1 MSFLCLV
8 DKSTSCSLSS
18 RAGSRSLLLLLYP
31 PFQPRKSLVVTPK
44 NRQEHRYQAL
54 RQMDNLFVNALV
66 RAGSCRNHANDRYKS
81 SSWRPTASPTLRR
94 RPTSVTNGVRSLHS
108 HATSHC
114 QALAQDIDV
123 SPDEYKRLVD
133 FYDEEVPLACVTSP
147 NELGAILS
155 SPPLVVG
162 GVDVEKNPPTHQ
174 AWPAGNK
181 PEQKAIR
188 KLAGSL
194 LSKYTPHEMI
204 YELYKALP
212 SPRVPYL
219 SRRTIRLLLHR
230 LSVVERKTEASML
243 RYLSVVDDMK
253 IVGIPLTTGEW
264 SSAIAFVGRCF
275 SRVSQAEIESALY
288 LWKEMEGEA
297 GMRGSTVTF
306 NILFDVAAKAGKFAL
321 AEMILME
328 MRSRGLELDRYARV
342 GLIYYYGLKG
352 DGNGVRRAYRE
363 LVDAGEIVDTVVL
376 NCVIAALVKAGEA
389 AAAEQVYERMKVMH
403 RKRSGAPL
411 PPRDWR
417 GAREIS
423 KLLRGAVKA
432 ATEKPEHYERL
443 QKKSSVAPDLQTYR
457 ILAIHHA
464 VCTGELENL
473 AKLLAEMQF
482 FQIPLHGSIFLA
494 LFKGFSIHGGVRYTT
509 WTRSRLESVWNS
521 YRSALDD
528 KVEQLYLGKWMVI
541 WLLRSFARCTG
552 KQRTLEVWEEIRE
565 RWTPRNNEMEIVVG
579 VLGELLSERKKSL
592 SRPSEA
598 EGVF

>member
-1 MSFLCLV
+1 
-8 DKSTSCSLSS
+8 
-18 RAGSRSLLLLLYP
+18 
-31 PFQPRKSLVVTPK
+31 
-44 NRQEHRYQAL
+44 
-54 RQMDNLFVNALV
+54 MDNLFVNALV
-66 RAGSCRNHANDRYKS
+66 RAGSCREHSNDRCKH
-81 SSWRPTASPTLRR
+81 SSWRPATSPTLRR
-94 RPTSVTNGVRSLHS
+94 RQIGLADGARNLHLHTSSN
-108 HATSHC
+108 C
-114 QALAQDIDV
+114 QALAQHIDV

-133 FYDEEVPLACVTSP
+133 FYDEEVPTTNATPS
-147 NELGAILS
+147 NEPGVIPTP
-155 SPPLVVG
+155 PPLVVA
-162 GVDVEKNPPTHQ
+162 GVGVEKSSSTHQ
-174 AWPAGNK
+174 AWPAGSEI
-181 PEQKAIR
+181 EQKAIR
-188 KLAGSL
+188 RLAGSL
-194 LSKYTPHEMI
+194 LSKYTPHETI

-297 GMRGSTVTF
+297 GVKSSTVTF

-321 AEMILME
+321 AEMILVE
-328 MRSRGLELDRYARV
+328 MQSRGLELDRYARV

-352 DGNGVRRAYRE
+352 DGDGVRRAYRE

-376 NCVIAALVKAGEA
+376 NCVIAALVKAGEP

-423 KLLRGAVKA
+423 KLLRGAAKA
-432 ATEKPEHYERL
+432 ATEEPEHYEKL
-443 QKKSSVAPDLQTYR
+443 QRKSSVAPDLQTYR
-457 ILAIHHA
+457 ILAVHHA
-464 VCTGELENL
+464 VCTGELEHL

-482 FQIPLHGSIFLA
+482 FRIPLHGSIFLA

-509 WTRSRLESVWNS
+509 WTRSRLESVWSS

-528 KVEQLYLGKWMVI
+528 QVEQLYLGKWIVI
-541 WLLRSFARCTG
+541 WSLRSFARCAG
-552 KQRTLEVWEEIRE
+552 KQRTLEVWEEIKE
-565 RWTPRNNEMEIVVG
+565 RWTPRENEMEAVVG
-579 VLGELLSERKKSL
+579 VLGDLLSEQKVF
-592 SRPSEA
+592 SRLSEA
-598 EGVF
+598 EDIL

>member
-1 MSFLCLV
+1 
-8 DKSTSCSLSS
+8 
-18 RAGSRSLLLLLYP
+18 
-31 PFQPRKSLVVTPK
+31 
-44 NRQEHRYQAL
+44 
-54 RQMDNLFVNALV
+54 MDNLFVNALV
-66 RAGSCRNHANDRYKS
+66 RAGSCREHSSDWYKS
-81 SSWRPTASPTLRR
+81 SSWRPTTSPTLRR
-94 RPTSVTNGVRSLHS
+94 RQIGSADGARKFHLHTLS
-108 HATSHC
+108 SC
-114 QALAQDIDV
+114 QALAQHIDV

-133 FYDEEVPLACVTSP
+133 FYDEEVPTADATPPSGPAVSSP
-147 NELGAILS
+147 P
-155 SPPLVVG
+155 PPLVVARVG
-162 GVDVEKNPPTHQ
+162 VEKSPSTHQ
-174 AWPAGNK
+174 AWPAGS
-181 PEQKAIR
+181 ETGQRVIR

-194 LSKYTPHEMI
+194 LSKYTPHEAI

-253 IVGIPLTTGEW
+253 VVGIPLTTGEW

-297 GMRGSTVTF
+297 GVRGSTATF

-328 MRSRGLELDRYARV
+328 MQSRGLELDRYARV

-352 DGNGVRRAYRE
+352 DGGGVRRAYRE

-411 PPRDWR
+411 PPRNWR
-417 GAREIS
+417 RAREIS
-423 KLLRGAVKA
+423 KLLRRAARA
-432 ATEKPEHYERL
+432 ATEDPEHYERL
-443 QKKSSVAPDLQTYR
+443 QKESSVAPDLQTYR
-457 ILAIHHA
+457 ILAVHHA
-464 VCTGELENL
+464 VCTGELEHL

-482 FQIPLHGSIFLA
+482 FRIPLHGSIFLA

-509 WTRSRLESVWNS
+509 WTRSRLESVWSS
-521 YRSALDD
+521 YRSALNDQ
-528 KVEQLYLGKWMVI
+528 VEQLYLGKWVVI
-541 WLLRSFARCTG
+541 WSLRSFARCAG
-552 KQRTLEVWEEIRE
+552 KQRTLEVWEEIKE
-565 RWTPRNNEMEIVVG
+565 RWTPRENEMEAVVG
-579 VLGELLSERKKSL
+579 VLGDLLSEQKGL
-592 SRPSEA
+592 SGPSEA
-598 EGVF
+598 EDIP